1 LEKWL
6 GLLLLKPQR
15 TDMNQEGVHAG
26 GDESHEHTRRAVL
39 AAVSGV
45 SMALAGCSTAGR
57 PTSENETTRAA
68 RQSESPVSAP
78 FTDVYQDIID
88 SVVVVFGYNE
98 GGRVGQ
104 GSGFLAFDDIVVTN
118 QHVIADTDDLV
129 VGFSDGT
136 TTTGEL
142 LGSDIYSDLAA
153 IELAEP
159 PEDDG
164 ALQFVSREPPVGTEV
179 LVVGAPFGLGE
190 SASTGIVSGVDRP
203 LPSPTGFSVPDTVQ
217 TDAAVNPGNSGGPLT
232 TKDGQVVGV
241 INSGGGENIAF
252 GISAALVKRV
262 IPTLIETGEYQHS
275 FIGVGLNELTPP
287 LVRANAFG
295 RSTGVY
301 VTTVVPDGPADGTLQ
316 GSDDESE
323 ALGVQAPTGGDLI
336 VGLDGRA
343 IQSLGDLS
351 THLALRTSP
360 GDILSL
366 SLIRDGERREVS
378 MTLGARPDP

>member
-1 LEKWL
+1 
-6 GLLLLKPQR
+6 
-15 TDMNQEGVHAG
+15 MV
-26 GDESHEHTRRAVL
+26 
-39 AAVSGV
+39 
-45 SMALAGCSTAGR
+45 LAGCSTAGR
-57 PTSENETTRAA
+57 PTDEDETTRAVA
-68 RQSESPVSAP
+68 QSESSVSAP

-98 GGRVGQ
+98 QGRVGQ

-142 LGSDIYSDLAA
+142 VGSDIYSDLAA
-153 IELAEP
+153 IELAET
-159 PEDDG
+159 PEG
-164 ALQFVSREPPVGTEV
+164 RRSLEFVSREPPVGTEV

-262 IPTLIETGEYQHS
+262 IPMLLENGEYEHS
-275 FIGVGLNELTPP
+275 FVGVGLNELTPP
-287 LVRANAFG
+287 LVRANEFG

-301 VTTVVPDGPADGTLQ
+301 ITTVVPDGPADGTLQ
-316 GSDDESE
+316 GSDGEDE
-323 ALGVQAPTGGDLI
+323 ALGVQAPTGGDLV
-336 VGLDGRA
+336 VGLDGQA

-360 GDILSL
+360 GDLLSL